1 MVQDGTFGTHF
12 EFTPKGTLANDFV
25 NLSTNYGSGPRSP
38 PKLCDGPNVDPND
51 CMAKAAVIF
60 LQRADR
66 MDNEPELFFHDEGY
80 AGEGRKVLR
89 GKLSGCVSTSDR

>member
-51 CMAKAAVIF
+51 CVAT
-60 LQRADR
+60 LS
-66 MDNEPELFFHDEGY
+66 FFY
-80 AGEGRKVLR
+80 NVRICAPARTQARSSL
-89 GKLSGCVSTSDR
+89 